1 MNWQICKNIILQ
13 SFIGLCCAVVC
24 AASVGCKEFDEP
36 AWEEALPDA
45 PNIAIA
51 DLHSMIT
58 GRTVI
63 IEQDIVIGGY
73 VTSSDEASNF
83 YRTLTIE
90 DSTGGVEIMVGLY
103 DTHNIYPKGY
113 YLTVN
118 LNSCAVAE
126 HYGVMQVGMPT
137 AEYSYYPTD
146 YFASRAIVD
155 KHIKRYDKRRDVS
168 PKVTSIANLTPA
180 DCGRLV
186 NIGGITVQNSG
197 VWEGY
202 SIFADKNGNKIALYT
217 SEYADYAQNPIPT
230 GAVSITGILQYGK
243 VDGEELYIIK
253 MRDEKDCNSIN

>member
-1 MNWQICKNIILQ
+1 MNWQICKNTILQ
-13 SFIGLCCAVVC
+13 CITGLCCAIVSI
-24 AASVGCKEFDEP
+24 ASIGCKEFDEP
-36 AWEEALPDA
+36 AREPSLPDA

-51 DLHSMIT
+51 DLHSMIM
-58 GRTVI
+58 GRTVV

-103 DTHNIYPKGY
+103 DLHNIYPKGY

-118 LNSCAVAE
+118 LNGCAVAE

-137 AEYSYYPTD
+137 AEYSYYLTD
-146 YFASRAIVD
+146 YFTSRAVVD
-155 KHIKRYDKRRDVS
+155 KHVKRYDKRRDIS
-168 PKVTSIANLTPA
+168 PMVTSIANLTPS

-186 NIGGITVQNSG
+186 NIGGITAQNND

-202 SIFADKNGNKIALYT
+202 TIFTDKNSNKIAIYT
-217 SEYADYAQNPIPT
+217 SEYADYAQNPLPT
-230 GAVSITGILQYGK
+230 GVVSITGILQYGK
-243 VDGEELYIIK
+243 VEGEELYIIK